1 MHCKNL
7 VFYKCGDILFSN
19 ETRNIRVPNY
29 NLKFDMPTFFDQTL
43 SMDFVLFDNF
53 QNPADSIGF
62 PNRDNFNTF

>member
-1 MHCKNL
+1 
-7 VFYKCGDILFSN
+7 
-19 ETRNIRVPNY
+19 
-29 NLKFDMPTFFDQTL
+29 MPTFFDQTL